1 MFVKIGAVGYNEET
15 IVVVDNGGGL
25 LWKSKVVCGRAVSLP
40 SDGGRKVVVC
50 ALTGDGGARAGVSR
64 QQSQPHP
71 NLPCRKGK
79 ML

>member
-1 MFVKIGAVGYNEET
+1 M
-15 IVVVDNGGGL
+15 
-25 LWKSKVVCGRAVSLP
+25 CGRAVSLP

-79 ML
+79 KL